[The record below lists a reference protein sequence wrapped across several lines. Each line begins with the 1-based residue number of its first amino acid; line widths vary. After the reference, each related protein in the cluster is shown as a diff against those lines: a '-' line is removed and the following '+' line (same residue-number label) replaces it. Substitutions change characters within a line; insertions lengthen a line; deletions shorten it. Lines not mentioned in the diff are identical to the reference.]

1 MTLNAVTG
9 AAALTIIIVTTWLY
23 RINSAMK
30 YIPEEVAKWA
40 PRRWTQH
47 EIRAAYERIKR
58 NPIDFVK
65 DLPPRLD
72 RRYIVI
78 GGAGMVG
85 GDIVMALLQRGQ
97 SRESIRIVDFAPVTR
112 PDLVAGNC
120 GFVKAD
126 ITSPAS
132 VEVAFSAPWPASV
145 SKSPL
150 TVFHTAALINP
161 GERHPMLY
169 ERARRVNV
177 GGTANL
183 LGAAKKAGAD
193 IFISTGS
200 TSIDILPA
208 EYMIW
213 PWQNSPRRW
222 IQTASEK
229 DFDAPIRPHNLYFAN
244 YARSKAEAERLV
256 CAANE
261 ETFRTGSVRPGNGI
275 YGQNTGQ
282 LIGLALRMGTGIVTS
297 TPHLVQK
304 VVHSRNVALAHLQ
317 FESALTRREMP
328 LCAGCPFA
336 VTDPGPMQNN
346 EDLYAA
352 ITTLAVT
359 PAKVTILQPI
369 VLLIMG
375 HLVEAYTLMLARLP
389 FLKTT
394 LGLKEPAFPLNLLQP
409 SIMAISM
416 HMKIDDSAARQSVE
430 HGGIA
435 YRGTCNS
442 LDGVCQEILEWN
454 LIHEASKGNL

>member
-1 MTLNAVTG
+1 MVLSTVTG
-9 AAALTIIIVTTWLY
+9 AAALTIVIITIWLY

-30 YIPEEVAKWA
+30 SVPEEVAEWA

-47 EIRAAYERIKR
+47 EVRAAYERIKR
-58 NPIDFVK
+58 NPVDFVK

-97 SRESIRIVDFAPVTR
+97 SRDSIRIVDFAPVTR

-126 ITSPAS
+126 ITLPAS
-132 VEVAFSAPWPASV
+132 VEAAFSEPWPASV

-169 ERARRVNV
+169 ERARRVNA

-208 EYMIW
+208 EYIIW
-213 PWQNSPRRW
+213 PWQNKPRRW

-229 DFDAPIRPHNLYFAN
+229 DFDAPIRPHNQYFAN

-256 CAANE
+256 CLANE

-275 YGQNTGQ
+275 YGQNSGQ

-297 TPHLVQK
+297 TPHLIQQ
-304 VVHSRNVALAHLQ
+304 VVHSRNVALAHLL
-317 FESALTRREMP
+317 FESALTRKEMP
-328 LCAGCPFA
+328 LCAGRPFA
-336 VTDPGPMQNN
+336 VTDPGPMQAN
-346 EDLYAA
+346 EDLYTA
-352 ITTLAVT
+352 ITTLATT
-359 PAKVTILQPI
+359 PTKVTILQPI
-369 VLLIMG
+369 VFFILG
-375 HLVEAYTLMLARLP
+375 HLVEAYILALARLP
-389 FLKTT
+389 FLKTV
-394 LGLKEPAFPLNLLQP
+394 LGLKDPGFPLNLLQP
-409 SIMAISM
+409 SILAISM
-416 HMKIDDSAARQSVE
+416 HMKIDDSAARRSVE
-430 HGGIA
+430 DGGIS
-435 YRGTCNS
+435 YHGSVNS
-442 LDGVCQEILEWN
+442 LDGICQEILEWN
-454 LIHEASKGNL
+454 LMHEASKGTR